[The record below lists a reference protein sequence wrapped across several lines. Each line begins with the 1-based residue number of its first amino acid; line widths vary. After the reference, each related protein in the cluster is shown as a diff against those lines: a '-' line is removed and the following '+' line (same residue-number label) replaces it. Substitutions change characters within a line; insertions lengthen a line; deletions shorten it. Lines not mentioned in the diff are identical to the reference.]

1 MKGELDMGFYNIS
14 AEQSSLG
21 SQLLENEAVINS
33 IEILEPNDYY
43 QTSHQLLFNEIK
55 IMFKNGTG
63 IDIVTLTEQLNNK
76 NLLEKIGGTTYLFN
90 LINSV
95 PTPANIEYYNKIV
108 KTKSNQRKILP
119 IYNDMKDGRLEIDT
133 GIQKITAIPQIEI
146 KEETLKE
153 IFINALSKS
162 VKGTEYKFD
171 IQILNRYLGGLDKAE
186 ILTIG
191 GFTSQGKTSLAIQLA
206 IDFAEN
212 DKKVLYI
219 SGEMTTYEVARRIIG
234 NNNQKNIMDLRKG
247 IISKK
252 EEGDIEKIIDLA
264 SEWRL
269 NIKKVTNLDDAEK
282 YIRKYKPEIVFID
295 YLQNLGVEN
304 DYKEITKN
312 MLRIHTIA
320 LREEITIIV
329 LSQLS
334 RGSKDLVRRPRLN
347 DLRGSGRIEEI
358 SNMVILIYWENR
370 IKEKIK
376 ERRGGEAPEK
386 LELTIAK
393 NRAGTI
399 GRFELNFWPEY
410 CRVKGI
416 GTKEKKLKR
425 WSQLLMMSG
434 LNITD
439 G

>member
-1 MKGELDMGFYNIS
+1 MEFYNYS
-14 AEQSSLG
+14 AEQASLG
-21 SQLLENEAVINS
+21 SQLLNAEAVVNS
-33 IEILEPNDYY
+33 IEMLQPDDYDK
-43 QTSHQLLFNEIK
+43 TTHQLIFNEIK
-55 IMFKNGTG
+55 IMFKNNIGV
-63 IDIVTLTEQLNNK
+63 DLVTLTEQLKNK
-76 NLLEKIGGTTYLFN
+76 NLLEKIGGATYLFH

-95 PTPANIEYYNKIV
+95 PTSANIGCYNKIV
-108 KTKSNQRKILP
+108 KTKSNQRKILA
-119 IYNDMKDGRLEIDT
+119 IYNDMKEGKLEIDP
-133 GIQKITAIPQIEI
+133 GIQKIIAIPQVEI

-153 IFINALSKS
+153 IFSNALSKS

-191 GFTSQGKTSLAIQLA
+191 AFTSQGKTSLAIQLA

-252 EEGDIEKIIDLA
+252 EEEEIEKIIGLA
-264 SEWRL
+264 SKWKL
-269 NIKKVTNLDDAEK
+269 NIKKVTSLDDAEK
-282 YIRKYKPEIVFID
+282 YIRKYKPEIVFLD

-312 MLRIHTIA
+312 MLRIHAIA
-320 LREEITIIV
+320 LQEEITIIV

-370 IKEKIK
+370 IKEKLK
-376 ERRGGEAPEK
+376 ERKGGEEPEK

-399 GRFELNFWPEY
+399 GRFELAFWPEW
-410 CRVKGI
+410 CRVKEI
-416 GTKEKKLKR
+416 ETNFKESYYEQNR
-425 WSQLLMMSG
+425 
-434 LNITD
+434 
-439 G
+439 